1 MPICSLIL
9 PPVSV
14 SCTVSFLFVL
24 SGARF
29 FRTFTPFL
37 LPHNSFSFLP
47 FTSFFPLFSAPSVTF
62 TLPSLLAFQ
71 LSIRDRF
78 TQLTFLSLLEPLDFR
93 PFGFSPFFSLLMST
107 FLLLIAF
114 PLIFP
119 IPLSALQNTLL
130 PSQLF
135 SSDYRRF
142 GHHLSLFYLWC
153 NPSPIVRCYAFIIR
167 MAASMPTAYLSPT
180 SHSLPHS
187 DGVWDLIVLSGL
199 SPS

>member
-29 FRTFTPFL
+29 FLAFTPFL
-37 LPHNSFSFLP
+37 LPHNSFSSSP
-47 FTSFFPLFSAPSVTF
+47 FSSSLSLFSAPSVTF
-62 TLPSLLAFQ
+62 TFPSLLAFQ

-93 PFGFSPFFSLLMST
+93 PFGFSPSFSLLMST

-114 PLIFP
+114 PFIFP

-130 PSQLF
+130 PCQFFLLTTDASVTISA
-135 SSDYRRF
+135 SSIY
-142 GHHLSLFYLWC
+142 GAIHLL
-153 NPSPIVRCYAFIIR
+153 
-167 MAASMPTAYLSPT
+167 
-180 SHSLPHS
+180 
-187 DGVWDLIVLSGL
+187 
-199 SPS
+199 